1 MEKQEINNIMKSANE
16 YYKSNYQTKEK
27 IKSEIN
33 NLVRNLE
40 IAEHKLKSITDKEK
54 YILKIIGLIEDK
66 DIRIKIDNTPLY
78 VEISDILEITR
89 FNNTNFNILT
99 ENEIKHSIRN
109 AKRTADEIIID
120 RDMSIRELNNNET
133 AFTDIFYAGS
143 KHTLFM
149 NYNCFREALLKRIKN
164 ELNNKYDTSC
174 EEEIIRD
181 LSTKPKDEVF
191 YKDIVGIEFY
201 QRVINWGE
209 DDDYEDI
216 SQDTFNIGDSFI
228 LNYNDLINNLSQE
241 DAIIQIGEMESNEDT
256 PFKQL
261 VDNFYDDS
269 MSTMID
275 YAIHEPY
282 TKAKIKRK

>member
-1 MEKQEINNIMKSANE
+1 MNNQEFNDIKKSANKYYEDIYQTKENIKHEINNI
-16 YYKSNYQTKEK
+16 
-27 IKSEIN
+27 
-33 NLVRNLE
+33 VRDLE

-54 YILKIIGLIEDK
+54 YILKIIDLIEDTDIKAKAK
-66 DIRIKIDNTPLY
+66 DIPLY

-99 ENEIKHSIRN
+99 EDEIKHSIRN

-120 RDMSIRELNNNET
+120 KDMSIRELNNNET

-216 SQDTFNIGDSFI
+216 SQSMINYDDSFI

-275 YAIHEPY
+275 YEIHEPY
-282 TKAKIKRK
+282 TKAKIKKR